1 MTESP
6 GILLDTHAWV
16 WFEQGEERLP
26 VRARQQIEKAAWN
39 GSLYIAAISLLEI
52 ANQHRR
58 GRIQFSIPLEQW
70 FAGTLD
76 HQGSQ
81 IVPLTPAIALET
93 TRLPESFHGDPAD
106 RLIAATARVH
116 NLALF
121 THDKAILRFGKQ
133 GLLHTVAI

>member
-1 MTESP
+1 MTDSP
-6 GILLDTHAWV
+6 RILLDTHTWV

-26 VRARQQIEKAAWN
+26 IKARQQIEKAAWG

-58 GRIQFSIPLEQW
+58 GRIQLSIPLEQW
-70 FAGTLD
+70 FSQTLNP
-76 HQGSQ
+76 QGVQ
-81 IVPLTPAIALET
+81 IIPLTPAIALET
-93 TRLPESFHGDPAD
+93 TLLPELFHGDPAD
-106 RLIAATARVH
+106 RLIASTARVE
-116 NLALF
+116 NLTLY

>member
-1 MTESP
+1 MNESP

-16 WFEQGEERLP
+16 WFEQGEERLAAK
-26 VRARQQIEKAAWN
+26 ARQQIEEAVWN
-39 GSLYIAAISLLEI
+39 GRLYIAAISLLEI

-70 FAGTLD
+70 FTGTLD
-76 HQGSQ
+76 DRGAQ

-106 RLIAATARVH
+106 RLIAATARIH

-121 THDKAILRFGKQ
+121 THDKAILRFGRQ
-133 GLLHTVAI
+133 GFLRTVAI

>member
-1 MTESP
+1 MSDSP
-6 GILLDTHAWV
+6 RILLDTHAWA

-26 VRARQQIEKAAWN
+26 IKARQQIEKAAWA

-58 GRIQFSIPLEQW
+58 GRIQLSIPLKQW
-70 FAGTLD
+70 FAETLN
-76 HQGSQ
+76 HRGMQ
-81 IVPLTPAIALET
+81 IVPLTPEIALET
-93 TRLPESFHGDPAD
+93 TLLPESFHGDPAD
-106 RLIAATARVH
+106 RLIASTARVE
-116 NLALF
+116 NLTLY